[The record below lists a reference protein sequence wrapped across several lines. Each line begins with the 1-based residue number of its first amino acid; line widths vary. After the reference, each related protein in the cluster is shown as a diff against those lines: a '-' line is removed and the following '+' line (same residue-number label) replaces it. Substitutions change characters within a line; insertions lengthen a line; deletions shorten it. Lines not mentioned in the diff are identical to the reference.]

1 MNETLQKALTEL
13 VEKSMEGM
21 DSTVNFLQAEIPEVL
36 KQLLM
41 WHGVSNFI
49 YFMIGIFM
57 AICLIIL
64 DVIIIRKGIKDRW
77 DDELW
82 MIAAIGG
89 TTLNVIIATISS
101 IFINMQW
108 LQIWIAPKV
117 WLIEYASKLI
127 K

>member
-21 DSTVNFLQAEIPEVL
+21 NSTVNFLQAEIPEVL

-49 YFMIGIFM
+49 YFILGIFM

>member
-21 DSTVNFLQAEIPEVL
+21 NSTVNFLQAEIPEVL

-49 YFMIGIFM
+49 YFILGIFM

-82 MIAAIGG
+82 MIATIGG
-89 TTLNVIIATISS
+89 AILNVIIISISS
-101 IFINMQW
+101 ILINMQW

>member
-49 YFMIGIFM
+49 YFMIGIFL
-57 AICLIIL
+57 AIWLIIL
-64 DVIIIRKGIKDRW
+64 DGIIIRKGLKDGW

-82 MIAAIGG
+82 MIATIGG
-89 TTLNVIIATISS
+89 ATLNVIIIIISS